1 MPGKKATVYT
11 SALASR
17 NEMSEIEIL
26 VEASESFED
35 YEEAWLACM
44 SHVHWIEDRGPFDY
58 HSDEELEEIQE
69 EFDKPGNTFLV
80 ARLDDDDEIVGVLG
94 VTSDDKTGWI
104 KRWEPGVPPFER
116 GSGVADA
123 LMRFGLSFLKDRG
136 VERVG
141 CRLRHP
147 LDRPDLIAWHAQ
159 LYDSFGFKKS
169 EPMSVTLLLDLSL
182 SIPQPTPEDI
192 VVKTLD
198 DFTLEELS
206 ELIVT
211 AFASTPEDRAI
222 HGFDSAVTDY
232 DKSLQIQQAIK
243 NGKFG
248 HSPADFWRIAVVD
261 GEPAGLLIG
270 MIPEFKHRPPFG
282 IIGELGVS
290 PNFRRIGVASLLV
303 NQINQLF
310 LEHGC
315 QYSWVGTPE
324 TNRGGLELYQSLGF
338 VPIIGLIQYEAI
350 L

>member
-1 MPGKKATVYT
+1 MLCKKATVFT
-11 SALASR
+11 SVLASR
-17 NEMSEIEIL
+17 NEMREIEIL
-26 VEASESFED
+26 VEPAESFED

-44 SHVHWIEDRGPFDY
+44 SHVHWIEDRGSFDY

-69 EFDKPGNTFLV
+69 EFDKPENTFLV

-94 VTSDDKTGWI
+94 ITSDDKTGWI
-104 KRWEPGVPPFER
+104 RRWEPGVPPFER

-123 LMRFGLSFLKDRG
+123 LMRFGFSFLKDRG
-136 VERVG
+136 VESVR
-141 CRLRHP
+141 CKLRYP

-169 EPMSVTLLLDLSL
+169 GPMGVTLLLDLSL
-182 SIPQPTPEDI
+182 SIPQPAPEDI

-206 ELIVT
+206 ELTVT
-211 AFASTPEDRAI
+211 AFASTPEDRAV
-222 HGFDSAVTDY
+222 HGFYSTVTDY
-232 DKSLQIQQAIK
+232 DQSLQIQQAIRD
-243 NGKFG
+243 GKFG
-248 HSPADFWRIAVVD
+248 YSPANFWRIAVVN
-261 GEPAGLLIG
+261 GKPAGLLIG
-270 MIPEFKHRPPFG
+270 WIPEFKYRPPFG

-290 PNFRRIGVASLLV
+290 PNFRRIGIASLLV

-310 LEHGC
+310 LEHDC

-338 VPIIGLIQYEAI
+338 VPIIGLIEYEAT

>member
-1 MPGKKATVYT
+1 MG
-11 SALASR
+11 
-17 NEMSEIEIL
+17 
-26 VEASESFED
+26 
-35 YEEAWLACM
+35 
-44 SHVHWIEDRGPFDY
+44 
-58 HSDEELEEIQE
+58 
-69 EFDKPGNTFLV
+69 
-80 ARLDDDDEIVGVLG
+80 
-94 VTSDDKTGWI
+94 
-104 KRWEPGVPPFER
+104 
-116 GSGVADA
+116 
-123 LMRFGLSFLKDRG
+123 
-136 VERVG
+136 
-141 CRLRHP
+141 
-147 LDRPDLIAWHAQ
+147 
-159 LYDSFGFKKS
+159 
-169 EPMSVTLLLDLSL
+169 VTLLLDLSL

-206 ELIVT
+206 ELTVT
-211 AFASTPEDRAI
+211 AFTSTPEDRAV
-222 HGFDSAVTDY
+222 HGFYSTVTDY
-232 DKSLQIQQAIK
+232 DQSLQLQQAIK

-270 MIPEFKHRPPFG
+270 WIPEFKYRPPFG

-310 LEHGC
+310 LKKGC

-338 VPIIGLIQYEAI
+338 VPIIGLIEYEVT

>member
-1 MPGKKATVYT
+1 MNGKKATVYT

-26 VEASESFED
+26 VETAESFED
-35 YEEAWLACM
+35 YEESWLACM

-58 HSDEELEEIQE
+58 HSEEELEEIQE
-69 EFDKPGNTFLV
+69 EFDKPENAFLV
-80 ARLDDDDEIVGVLG
+80 ARLDDDDEIVGVLSI
-94 VTSDDKTGWI
+94 TSDEKTGWLR
-104 KRWEPGVPPFER
+104 RWEPGVPPFER

-123 LMRFGLSFLKDRG
+123 LMRFGFSFLKDRG
-136 VERVG
+136 VERVR
-141 CRLRHP
+141 CRLRYP

-169 EPMSVTLLLDLSL
+169 GPMGVTLLLDLSL

-206 ELIVT
+206 ELTVT
-211 AFASTPEDRAI
+211 AFTSTPEDRAV
-222 HGFDSAVTDY
+222 HGFYSTVTDY
-232 DKSLQIQQAIK
+232 DQSLQLQQAIK

-270 MIPEFKHRPPFG
+270 WIPEFKYRPPFG

-310 LEHGC
+310 LKKGC

-338 VPIIGLIQYEAI
+338 VPIIGLIEYEVT